1 VIILLILDGN
11 KKSRQLDIDH
21 VETFATLTLKR
32 NEKLKLIAEYEDNI
46 AKIGNGDEKQD
57 EEEDELE
64 AYMSVINNTV
74 KKDEKTKAIKLLA
87 ETKTV
92 LFGLTIYRNCSRLKR

>member
-1 VIILLILDGN
+1 
-11 KKSRQLDIDH
+11 

-32 NEKLKLIAEYEDNI
+32 NDKLKLIAEYEENI
-46 AKIGNGDEKQD
+46 AKIGNGDDKQD

-64 AYMSVINNTV
+64 AYMNVINSTV
-74 KKDEKTKAIKLLA
+74 KKDEKKKSVKLLA

-92 LFGLTIYRNCSRLKR
+92 FLY